1 MTSQGFVTAVHG
13 TLRLRRGCGRER
25 VVRSAWFLVSR
36 IGRAGD
42 LLLLGWVGH
51 GAAPRPPPRLT
62 IAAALLPASGV
73 TRERTFVFLPEAPL
87 VGLAGRF
94 VPAEGCATLQ
104 GEPDR
109 LTVHVVARLPRRLS
123 LHIEGERRAWFGEV
137 L

>member
-13 TLRLRRGCGRER
+13 TLRLRRGYGRER

-36 IGRAGD
+36 IGRSGE
-42 LLLLGWVGH
+42 LLLVGWVGH
-51 GAAPRPPPRLT
+51 GAVPRPPPRLT
-62 IAAALLPASGV
+62 IAAALPPASGL
-73 TRERTFVFLPEAPL
+73 TREKTFVLLPEAPL

-94 VPAEGCATLQ
+94 VPAEGTVTLE

-109 LTVHVVARLPRRLS
+109 LTVHVAALLPRRLS
-123 LHIEGERRAWFGEV
+123 LHLEGERRAWFGEV